1 MLELKRN
8 SDHHSGDQAT
18 VVVHGKQD
26 RVGATRLRAQLGEL
40 LDTGLSELVLDL
52 TEVPRRNPET
62 NRTLAWLRDRL
73 RMRGGHLTVLAGD
86 QTLAVALDNPPGDS
100 DAERGANHA
109 AHCDQPGSPGY
120 RPETADQ
127 P

>member
-18 VVVHGKQD
+18 VGVHGKQD
-26 RVGATRLRAQLGEL
+26 RA
-40 LDTGLSELVLDL
+40 S
-52 TEVPRRNPET
+52 
-62 NRTLAWLRDRL
+62 
-73 RMRGGHLTVLAGD
+73 AGD
-86 QTLAVALDNPPGDS
+86 QTLTAALDDPHEDS
-100 DAERGANHA
+100 DVERA